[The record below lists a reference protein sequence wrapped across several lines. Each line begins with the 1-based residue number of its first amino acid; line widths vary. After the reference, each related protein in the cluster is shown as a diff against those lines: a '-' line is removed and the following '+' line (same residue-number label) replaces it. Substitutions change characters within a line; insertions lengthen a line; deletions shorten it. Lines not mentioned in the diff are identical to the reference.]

1 MLVVFPVRGISARVF
16 IIPLSPVERIL
27 VTMLIISDDDG
38 DDNASDIFY
47 YDKYARV
54 LLIWQRSALFCWK
67 GFVYFRHKAG

>member
-1 MLVVFPVRGISARVF
+1 
-16 IIPLSPVERIL
+16 
-27 VTMLIISDDDG
+27 MLIISDDDG